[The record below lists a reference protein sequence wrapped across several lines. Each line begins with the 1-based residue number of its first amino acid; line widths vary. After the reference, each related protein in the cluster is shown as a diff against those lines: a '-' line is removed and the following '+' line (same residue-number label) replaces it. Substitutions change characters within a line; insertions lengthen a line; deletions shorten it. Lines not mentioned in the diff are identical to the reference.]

1 VDDKNLDGCK
11 KMNLD
16 TVKQPHGAKPTE
28 AEAEKGKSGMTG
40 FDT

>member
-16 TVKQPHGAKPTE
+16 TGKPKE
-28 AEAEKGKSGMTG
+28 QKPAEGN
-40 FDT
+40 